1 MQDLLRSER
10 CSLLQEDRLGERLE
24 GCGRAGCGL
33 CGRMRRPPMTR
44 SSFPGE
50 TPGVGSNTLQGGS
63 WKLGRHDG
71 LVKIPEQPGKNVE
84 GASVSREV
92 GS

>member
-1 MQDLLRSER
+1 
-10 CSLLQEDRLGERLE
+10 
-24 GCGRAGCGL
+24 
-33 CGRMRRPPMTR
+33 MTR